1 MTTGQEPVAGK
12 LYRCALKGGVSENGK
27 NRTLSLRRDC

>member
-1 MTTGQEPVAGK
+1 MKDSNKRAQLDQG
-12 LYRCALKGGVSENGK
+12 GGVSENGK